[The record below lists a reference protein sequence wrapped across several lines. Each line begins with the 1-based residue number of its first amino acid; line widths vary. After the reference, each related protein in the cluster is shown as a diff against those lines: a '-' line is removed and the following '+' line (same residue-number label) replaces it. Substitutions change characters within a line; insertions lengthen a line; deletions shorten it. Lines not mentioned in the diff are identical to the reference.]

1 MLHESLRSRLA
12 LVSVLILLAANVIV
26 PLIGGD
32 VYPFTSAPMFR
43 EGGERCCNYRV
54 YSPDGIELR
63 AEDWLMH
70 RVYDG
75 NPVGY
80 GVGVLPPPVPELKF
94 GAVPEA
100 AAVWPHVQRQFPR
113 DGNRQYRYV
122 EVEQDVLGPVDEQ
135 RVGVM
140 KTNRWRV
147 ERPTQLKEGN
157 HE

>member
-1 MLHESLRSRLA
+1 MPNEPLRSRLA
-12 LVSVLILLAANVIV
+12 LLSVGILLAANVVV

-43 EGGERCCNYRV
+43 EGGDRCCNYRV
-54 YSPDGIELR
+54 YSPEGRELP
-63 AEDWLMH
+63 AENWLVQ

-80 GVGVLPPPVPELKF
+80 GVGVVPPAVIEQKF
-94 GAVPEA
+94 GAVPEE
-100 AAVWPHVQRQFPR
+100 AVWWHILWQFPR

-122 EVEQDVLGPVDEQ
+122 EVEQDVLGPVDDQ
-135 RVGVM
+135 RVGVIR
-140 KTNRWRV
+140 TNRWRV
-147 ERPTQLKEGN
+147 ERPAQLKEGN